1 MSVVARAAAVAT
13 AMIFVAGCES
23 EAENEK
29 EKDEAKPKASASTAV
44 CTKDAKA
51 VALPAGFPSTFPL
64 PAGTVVTSA
73 EDRGT
78 GGLVIG
84 GVTAAAFPG
93 VLKGLQADLPAKGF
107 TPKNGETEP
116 HDAESDWSSGDYEG
130 RWAIRELSQ
139 CGNQTLVSV
148 VARKK

>member
-1 MSVVARAAAVAT
+1 MAL
-13 AMIFVAGCES
+13 ILIAGCDS
-23 EAENEK
+23 EAEKAK
-29 EKDEAKPKASASTAV
+29 EKDAAKLKASASTAV
-44 CTKDAKA
+44 CAKDAKA
-51 VALPAGFPSTFPL
+51 VQPPTAFPAAFPL
-64 PAGTVVTSA
+64 PAGMVVTSA

-78 GGLVIG
+78 GGLVVT
-84 GVTAAAFPG
+84 GVTATGFKD
-93 VLKGLQADLPAKGF
+93 VLKGLQTDLPAKGF

-116 HDAESDWSSGDYEG
+116 HDAESNWSSTDYDG